1 MLVSC
6 GELRVPAS
14 ELVRGVKIDLA
25 ISSRRFVSS
34 LLAFLA
40 GTAAITCATVKA
52 RAACESC
59 RRFFQQCFPACVCFF
74 PVGEVV
80 QLVERSP
87 SHPAF
92 FVTTLISVAYA
103 ERG

>member
-1 MLVSC
+1 MLLSC
-6 GELRVPAS
+6 GELPVPAS
-14 ELVRGVKIDLA
+14 ELVRGVKIGLA
-25 ISSRRFVSS
+25 ISSRRFVNS

-40 GTAAITCATVKA
+40 GTAAITWATVKA

-59 RRFFQQCFPACVCFF
+59 RRFFQQCFPPCVCFF
-74 PVGEVV
+74 PVGDVV
-80 QLVERSP
+80 RLLEPSP

-92 FVTTLISVAYA
+92 FYTTLLSVAYT